1 MTKPIFLSDHF
12 GFKTKPVGFS
22 CILCGEPV
30 VMMFESL
37 LICGCER
44 AVVLVEPTLE
54 LDAQSWAAA
63 MRLSMKAGTVVLYGD
78 EG

>member
-1 MTKPIFLSDHF
+1 
-12 GFKTKPVGFS
+12 
-22 CILCGEPV
+22 
-30 VMMFESL
+30 MMFESL

-63 MRLSMKAGTVVLYGD
+63 MRLSMKAGTVVVYGD
-78 EG
+78 GGPIQ